1 MQDQRNLL
9 LTIRYQGTNY
19 HGFQVQKNAL
29 TVSQVLQDALEAVLG
44 RREDIKGCS
53 RTDSGVHANM
63 FCVSVRTQSRIPCQ
77 SLVRALNVKLP
88 HDIAVTGCR
97 QVPLNFH
104 ARYDCRGK
112 RYLYQINNSEVKD
125 PFAWRLVYDYRYPI
139 DVALCNRQCQD
150 FVGTHDFSA
159 FCSAGSSVEDRVR
172 TITACK
178 VERQGPLV
186 TITVTAD
193 GYLYNMVR
201 IIAGTLMEVGR
212 GKYPPETVRD
222 ILEAKDR
229 RAAGPTAPARGLI
242 LVSYEFPVLKEC
254 AAGAWPGCDV

>member
-172 TITACK
+172 TITACGMRREGERVTFF
-178 VERQGPLV
+178 VEGDGFFVQHG
-186 TITVTAD
+186 AD
-193 GYLYNMVR
+193 HGWDG
-201 IIAGTLMEVGR
+201 AG
-212 GKYPPETVRD
+212 D
-222 ILEAKDR
+222 
-229 RAAGPTAPARGLI
+229 AAGIKAPRLHPADYREPRPRDGRLYRTGVGALPGSGL
-242 LVSYEFPVLKEC
+242 L
-254 AAGAWPGCDV
+254 

>member
-19 HGFQVQKNAL
+19 HGFQVQKNAF

-97 QVPLNFH
+97 QVPLDFH

-172 TITACK
+172 TITACGMRREGERVTFF
-178 VERQGPLV
+178 VEG
-186 TITVTAD
+186 D
-193 GYLYNMVR
+193 GFLYNMVR
-201 IIAGTLMEVGR
+201 AIVGTMVYASY
-212 GKYPPETVRD
+212 GKIEPED
-222 ILEAKDR
+222 IPALLATRDR
-229 RAAGPTAPARGLI
+229 RLTGPTMPPQGLY
-242 LVSYEFPVLKEC
+242 LNRVWYDGVVGDMMNQ
-254 AAGAWPGCDV
+254 A

>member
-1 MQDQRNLL
+1 MQDQPNLL

-172 TITACK
+172 TITACGMRREGERVTFF
-178 VERQGPLV
+178 VEG
-186 TITVTAD
+186 D
-193 GYLYNMVR
+193 GFLYNMVR
-201 IIAGTLMEVGR
+201 IMVGTV
-212 GKYPPETVRD
+212 
-222 ILEAKDR
+222 LEI
-229 RAAGPTAPARGLI
+229 AAGIKAPGCIPQIIESRDRAMAGFTAPAWGLY
-242 LVSYEFPVLKEC
+242 LDQVFYDNERLEQRTE
-254 AAGAWPGCDV
+254 G